1 MKAPK
6 LVLLAFAMLSV
17 GDNST
22 ASMAALLAMT
32 RDLQLGWAAVE
43 WVVNAYLLAAAVIIL
58 LGGEAADRF
67 CARRSSSDGPRARRI
82 PNTRPSLTARM
93 CFAGATPSRRRQN
106 LKNFFPG

>member
-67 CARRSSSDGPRARRI
+67 CARRSSRVV
-82 PNTRPSLTARM
+82 
-93 CFAGATPSRRRQN
+93 SRVFRT
-106 LKNFFPG
+106 FDWG